1 MLLSCHVHTL
11 KQIKTKQ
18 KNKKEDFLVASLL
31 GNMLAGR
38 GVIRAG
44 EGTARVGYGSKR
56 SSFKK
61 FSPHH
66 ITNFEIQKYY
76 QNEPRFNG
84 VYSRDNLY
92 NKTKEGAYVINLDE
106 YSDIGTHWI
115 ALHVNAQTTTYFD
128 SFGV

>member
-1 MLLSCHVHTL
+1 MFLSCHVRTL

-61 FSPHH
+61 FLIPPHPL
-66 ITNFEIQKYY
+66 TNFEIQKY
-76 QNEPRFNG
+76 
-84 VYSRDNLY
+84 
-92 NKTKEGAYVINLDE
+92 LDVPKVPKC
-106 YSDIGTHWI
+106 T
-115 ALHVNAQTTTYFD
+115 
-128 SFGV
+128 